1 MFSKLEVLFELPEP
15 GQGEAF
21 AFLEEEKEMS
31 FPSEEIAEAIRLWP
45 FYSQEILIVFLSHS
59 DKIWFNALEI
69 PAVATRNRAGHYF

>member
-45 FYSQEILIVFLSHS
+45 FYSQEILIVFLSRS
-59 DKIWFNALEI
+59 DKIGWAEVSCMKFILRRKRHEI
-69 PAVATRNRAGHYF
+69 